1 MCSSLTTIGQV
12 NNGILTFCKACKI
25 YHLEFTNI
33 YLEFSEEE
41 FEQFKAYLLT
51 IEVSYWEHKYANVN
65 IRRKV
70 PIPTTQN
77 NLMLMFNRHE
87 IEELI
92 TLFYSK
98 PTDKKPLL
106 DVSQIDYRLIMN

>member
-1 MCSSLTTIGQV
+1 MCSSLTIIRQV
-12 NNGILTFCKACKI
+12 NKGILTFCKACKI

-41 FEQFKAYLLT
+41 FKQFKTFLLT

-70 PIPTTQN
+70 PIPTTQS

-92 TLFYSK
+92 TLFCSK
-98 PTDKKPLL
+98 TTDKKPLL
-106 DVSQIDYRLIMN
+106 DAAQIDYTLVMN